1 MKAQHIEL
9 AIYCKTNVC
18 VTSIC
23 HCLVVLSDIMHLDK
37 SKYLIFV
44 KSENTLHIKCIFDNN
59 LKGLPFYGKW
69 ALKLETFSLDF
80 ILKQLPA
87 SLRLWLFSP
96 ASNWGDLCENQLN
109 KIASLT
115 THNFEKTVR
124 FTVNFRMWR
133 IFSHIL
139 EECKI
144 QCADVL
150 PFFKNSW
157 QKRNFLNFLKS
168 CYFWMS
174 DRRNMIFSMFWDA

>member
-124 FTVNFRMWR
+124 FTVNFRM
-133 IFSHIL
+133 
-139 EECKI
+139 
-144 QCADVL
+144 
-150 PFFKNSW
+150 
-157 QKRNFLNFLKS
+157 
-168 CYFWMS
+168 
-174 DRRNMIFSMFWDA
+174 